1 MVEVSRANWTAV
13 LVGCQLGS
21 RLKKKGWGDV
31 LVYVLIVVEAGVAF
45 AANETS
51 DKGSTQFADK
61 TVVLDAEIS

>member
-1 MVEVSRANWTAV
+1 M
-13 LVGCQLGS
+13 
-21 RLKKKGWGDV
+21 KKKGWGDV